1 MIPKMQDCAPGI
13 KATNFN
19 VLVALP
25 GQDRITPGGII
36 IPDNISDRDRLSQ
49 IEGRLVSVSPVAFDN
64 AHYPEGTKPKE
75 GDAVM
80 FAKFAGVVIEGKD
93 GKEYRL
99 LLDKDITAVIEEA
112 SQ

>member
-1 MIPKMQDCAPGI
+1 MIPEMNDCAPGI
-13 KATNFN
+13 RATNFN

-25 GQDRITPGGII
+25 GQHKITPGGII
-36 IPDNISDRDRLSQ
+36 IPDNISERDRLAQ
-49 IEGRLVSVSPVAFDN
+49 VEGRLVSASPVAFDN
-64 AHYPEGTKPKE
+64 ARYPEGMKPKE

-80 FAKFAGVVIEGKD
+80 FAKFAGVVVEGKD

-112 SQ
+112 TQ